1 MPAASQQSMNAK
13 KSLAMLLSA
22 AMMTAAAVVPAAAEE
37 EKPVIKLSYPV
48 LVVVPTEEGTQKV
61 EDAVNEYLDSID
73 ETFHVDLEPIE
84 GYSYANTVDM
94 ALLGSTPMDVFLPFS
109 GFQQAV
115 NGNKVLPLNDYL
127 ENELAGAVEI
137 MGEDYLAPCTIDGNV
152 YAIPCYKGQVL
163 IYYWEIRKDIF
174 DQTGLDPYAEYTFD
188 DMNMIME
195 KLAEVEPDIPVI
207 AARLAASGGNNFMLD
222 QVLGGRDQYELTTFT
237 GGVAQFG
244 DDTTLVNLYESE
256 MFEKIVRTAWD
267 WNEKGYVPFDSS
279 IETEDSPNLVDAD
292 RAQSF
297 IIGYAYSRDTIE
309 GQTANSSQYEMYA
322 IPMSEQ
328 IFNSSS
334 FLYWCVAHKTEHP
347 AEAARLLNMLYTDET
362 LLNMVIFGL
371 EGEDY
376 VVEDESGIVK
386 AINWP
391 EGQTMETV
399 PYTAALS
406 CGIIGNQFIMA
417 AMKGSTE
424 VSDVEFMQDKIQNA
438 KKSPLFGFSFD
449 TTNVDNE
456 VSAVSNVVNQYY
468 GGLCC
473 GELDPDE
480 YLPKFQ
486 SDLKDAGIEDIIAE
500 AQRQAD
506 EWLAAQEAEE

>member
-1 MPAASQQSMNAK
+1 MT
-13 KSLAMLLSA
+13 LTAMA
-22 AMMTAAAVVPAAAEE
+22 IPAAAEE
-37 EKPVIKLSYPV
+37 EKPVVKLSYPV

-94 ALLGSTPMDVFLPFS
+94 ALLGSTQMDVFLPFS

-115 NGNKVLPLNDYL
+115 NSNKCLPLNDYID
-127 ENELAGAVEI
+127 NELAGAVEV
-137 MGEDYLAPCTIDGNV
+137 MGEEYLAPCTIGGNI

-163 IYYWEIRKDIF
+163 IYYWEVRKDIW
-174 DQTGLDPYAEYTFD
+174 DKTDLDPYAEYDFD
-188 DMNMIME
+188 AMNEAMA
-195 KLAEVEPDIPVI
+195 KLAEAEPEVPVI

-222 QVLGGRDQYELTTFT
+222 QVLGGADGYALTTFT
-237 GGVAQFG
+237 GGCAQFG
-244 DDTTLVNLYESE
+244 DDTTIVNLYESE
-256 MFEKIVRTAWD
+256 MFEKIVRAAWD
-267 WNEKGYVPFDSS
+267 WNEKGYIPYDAS

-309 GQTANSSQYEMYA
+309 AQTANSSQYEMYA

-328 IFNSSS
+328 VFNSSS
-334 FLYWCVAHKTEHP
+334 FLYWCVAQKSEHP
-347 AEAARLLNMLYTDET
+347 AEACKLLNMLYTDET

-391 EGQTMETV
+391 EGQSMETV

-417 AMKGSTE
+417 AMKGSTD
-424 VSDVEFMQDKIQNA
+424 VSDVEFMQGKLQSA
-438 KKSPLFGFSFD
+438 KRTPLFGFSFD
-449 TTNVDNE
+449 TAKVDNE
-456 VSAVSNVVNQYY
+456 VSAISNVVNQYY
-468 GGLCC
+468 AGLCC

-486 SDLKDAGIEDIIAE
+486 EDLKAAGIEDVIAE
-500 AQRQAD
+500 CQAQVD
-506 EWLAAQEAEE
+506 EWLAAQGGEEAETEAE